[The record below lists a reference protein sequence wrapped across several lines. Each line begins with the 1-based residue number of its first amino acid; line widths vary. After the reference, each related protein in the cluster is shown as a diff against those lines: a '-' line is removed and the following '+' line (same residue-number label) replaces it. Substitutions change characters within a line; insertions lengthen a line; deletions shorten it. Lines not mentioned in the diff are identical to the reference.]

1 VNGNWNTQ
9 ALQGVMAAI
18 EVGRPVERAAED
30 FGIPPTSLRGHLM
43 GTTRSR
49 KRGKKPVMTDEEEAA
64 LVRYIEDMCDY
75 AHPLNTT
82 QLILKA
88 AQLTQHW
95 DTPFTNDIPRRG
107 WLKWFRKRHPQ
118 LVLRIAQ
125 GLECNIARNLNER
138 AVATFYR
145 KFKDLYDKHR
155 YEPSNIWN
163 ADESGC
169 QAGRNGGARVL
180 AKVGTRNVHQVMPN
194 EQEHVIV
201 LTCINGDGEYI
212 PNLYIFK
219 GKQRKDEYVSLCKV
233 GAVYAM
239 QDKAWMIGYIF
250 FKWLDHFL
258 RHLHFRGGISQI
270 NRHLFILDRYGSH
283 VTLDMI
289 KKAREHGLDLLTL
302 PSHTSHALQPL
313 DVSIFK
319 PFKTAFKVYRDMWVT
334 NNKGMRTRK
343 TTLAQ
348 WISKSLK
355 AALTPQNIQSGF
367 RATGIWPY
375 DNKKMG
381 SKMTPSAA
389 YREELEPHLDSLA
402 IEDLGNKEQ
411 HMHKSEEGTQYY
423 VESESDCDLGLEGR
437 SQGDVMSSQG
447 PSNTPDRNLYI
458 QQVLTLPSIVT
469 LTSYQKKRKQ
479 PVIDWSNSQLLTS
492 EDNVVALEQVAQQK
506 ERCAEAKEN
515 R

>member
-1 VNGNWNTQ
+1 
-9 ALQGVMAAI
+9 M
-18 EVGRPVERAAED
+18 
-30 FGIPPTSLRGHLM
+30 
-43 GTTRSR
+43 
-49 KRGKKPVMTDEEEAA
+49 
-64 LVRYIEDMCDY
+64 
-75 AHPLNTT
+75 
-82 QLILKA
+82 
-88 AQLTQHW
+88 
-95 DTPFTNDIPRRG
+95 
-107 WLKWFRKRHPQ
+107 
-118 LVLRIAQ
+118 AQ
-125 GLECNIARNLNER
+125 GLECNRARNLNER

-145 KFKDLYDKHR
+145 NLKDLYDKHR

-169 QAGRNGGARVL
+169 QAGRNGVGRAL
-180 AKVGTRNVHQVMPN
+180 AKVGTRNVRQVMPN
-194 EQEHVIV
+194 EQEHVTM

-219 GKQRKDEYVSLCKV
+219 GKQRKDEYVSLCEA
-233 GAVYAM
+233 GAIYAM
-239 QDKAWMIGYIF
+239 QDKAWVTGYIF

-258 RHLHFRGGISQI
+258 RHLHLRGGISQT
-270 NRHLFILDRYGSH
+270 NRHLLILDGHGSH
-283 VTLDMI
+283 VTLDVI